1 MSPRNLKILL
11 AVSVLLNVF
20 VLAAICGGLLMGHRL
35 VHEIGPGRGNPMMR
49 AAQHMPEAEQQAFH
63 RQMRAV
69 AAQTLP
75 AITEARKARDA
86 AADGLIAL
94 KPDAARI
101 KQDLARARA
110 AESLARGQMEDA
122 LVQFA
127 VTLEPKARERLADGL
142 RRAAP
147 RHGRHMMMDGP
158 PGPPPGAPPPP
169 RPLDAP
175 PPLEPPQ

>member
-1 MSPRNLKILL
+1 
-11 AVSVLLNVF
+11 
-20 VLAAICGGLLMGHRL
+20 
-35 VHEIGPGRGNPMMR
+35 
-49 AAQHMPEAEQQAFH
+49 
-63 RQMRAV
+63 
-69 AAQTLP
+69 
-75 AITEARKARDA
+75 
-86 AADGLIAL
+86 LIAL

-147 RHGRHMMMDGP
+147 RPGRHMMMEGP
-158 PGPPPGAPPPP
+158 PGPPPPGPPLPP

>member
-35 VHEIGPGRGNPMMR
+35 MHEMGPGRGNPMMR

-75 AITEARKARDA
+75 AITEARAARNA
-86 AADGLIAL
+86 AADGLIAA
-94 KPDAARI
+94 KPDTTKI
-101 KQDLARARA
+101 KQALARARA
-110 AESLARGQMEDA
+110 AETLARGQMEDA

-127 VTLEPKARERLADGL
+127 VTLEPKARERLAEGL
-142 RRAAP
+142 RRAPP
-147 RHGRHMMMDGP
+147 RLGRHMRMDGP
-158 PGPPPGAPPPP
+158 PGPPPPPRPLGAPPPSG
-169 RPLDAP
+169 
-175 PPLEPPQ
+175 PPQ